1 MLKLNQLLPVGTEN
15 LSQRQRGSVPQ
26 PFYFD
31 GLLNMAAG
39 ADACMWAPT
48 RRCRAPRRLSQ
59 PAADNHL
66 KTGDLD
72 HLIASRTPPLFFNP
86 APPQVSIIRR
96 AKNGKATGSRP
107 CGDIAI
113 CGRFLLFPPREL
125 GSHHH
130 RSQLS
135 SKVAHHFARNCLFL
149 FGLQVKGHVLLAE
162 LTSAF

>member
-96 AKNGKATGSRP
+96 AKTARRRDRGRAGTLPYAADSSFSRRASWAATTGLSFQAKWRITLRETVSFSSGCRSKATY
-107 CGDIAI
+107 C
-113 CGRFLLFPPREL
+113 LLI
-125 GSHHH
+125 
-130 RSQLS
+130 
-135 SKVAHHFARNCLFL
+135 
-149 FGLQVKGHVLLAE
+149 
-162 LTSAF
+162 